1 MHIDL
6 TSDKSILVI
15 PLETIALAFSTHLI
29 IFSAP
34 NKCDMNIFAVLEQL

>member
-15 PLETIALAFSTHLI
+15 PLETIALAFSTHLSYFPHLI
-29 IFSAP
+29 SVI
-34 NKCDMNIFAVLEQL
+34 